1 MIVDVHTHVWEC
13 PCHIGE
19 RFIHDARRTAGEG
32 YKDIS
37 VDLDKHWE
45 AMKTVD
51 RAVVLGFRARHVGVL
66 VPNEYVAEY
75 VSRHPERLIGF
86 CSVDPQDADAVEQL
100 DDSVQRLKLQGLKM
114 GPIYQNVAPGDSRF
128 RSIMKRAEELRIPML
143 IHQGTTFCE
152 NVDLGIANPVQLQ
165 PLAIEFPK
173 LRMVI
178 AHMGHPWINETLV
191 LIRKHPNLYS
201 DISAL
206 YYRPWQF
213 YNALVAAMEYGVL
226 DRLLLGSDYPFTT
239 PESTMAALRQ
249 VNKMA
254 EGSNLPRIP
263 EAKIEAM
270 IHRDT
275 LDLLGIG

>member
-19 RFIHDARRTAGEG
+19 QFIHDARVTAGAG
-32 YKDIS
+32 YRDIS
-37 VDLDKHWE
+37 VDLDEHWK
-45 AMKTVD
+45 AMGPVD
-51 RAVVLGFRARHVGVL
+51 KAVVLGFRARHVGVL

-75 VSRHPERLIGF
+75 VGRHPEKLIGF
-86 CSVDPQDADAVEQL
+86 CSVDPQDPDAVEQL
-100 DDSVQRLKLQGLKM
+100 DDCVQRLKLRGLKM
-114 GPIYQNVAPGDSRF
+114 GPIYQNVAPTDSRF
-128 RSIMKRAEELRIPML
+128 RRLMGRAEQHGIPVL
-143 IHQGTTFCE
+143 IHQGTTFCA
-152 NVDLGIANPVQLQ
+152 NVSLEIANPIQLQ
-165 PLAIEFPK
+165 PLALEFPR

-178 AHMGHPWINETLV
+178 AHMGHPWMDETLV
-191 LIRKHPNLYS
+191 LIRKNRNMYT

-213 YNALVAAMEYGVL
+213 YNALVSAMEYGVL

-239 PESTMAALRQ
+239 PGSTMEALHK
-249 VNKMA
+249 VNDMV
-254 EGSNLPRIP
+254 EGSRLPRVP
-263 EAKIEAM
+263 GKAIEDM